1 MSEESPLKG
10 KSILVVDDE
19 PDILE
24 VLGEVLEMAVIH
36 KAGDYGTALQ
46 YLLGYSYD
54 VVVLDIM
61 GVNGFQLLRRS
72 VERGFPT
79 VMLTAH
85 ALTPEALKKSI
96 KLGAVSFLPKEQMGE
111 IRAHLEEVVRGG
123 EKQVWQKAYGKIAAY
138 FNMRLGPDWRE
149 KDAFFKEFEEELR
162 KETTSTF

>member
-10 KSILVVDDE
+10 MTILVVDDE

-24 VLGEVLEMAVIH
+24 VLGEVLEMAVVH
-36 KAGDYGTALQ
+36 KAGDYRTALQ
-46 YLLGYSYD
+46 FLLGYSYD
-54 VVVLDIM
+54 LVVLDIM

-96 KLGAVSFLPKEQMGE
+96 KLGAVSFLPKEQMSE

-123 EKQVWQKAYGKIAAY
+123 KKQVWQKAYGKIADY
-138 FNMRLGPDWRE
+138 FNRSLGPGWRE
-149 KDAFFKEFEEELR
+149 KDAFFKELEVELK
-162 KETTSTF
+162 KETASTG